1 MLEAKLDGQEI
12 KRPEPAEEETPVID
26 LMEALR
32 QSVDEAQKQ
41 KKPAGR
47 SKAKTSTGARK
58 KAAAGGRK

>member
-1 MLEAKLDGQEI
+1 
-12 KRPEPAEEETPVID
+12 
-26 LMEALR
+26 MEALR

-47 SKAKTSTGARK
+47 AKAKSNTGRK